1 MVITCWSVKGGS
13 GTTVTASSIAL
24 LLSLGHR
31 PTTLIDLCGD
41 SAASLGIADVET
53 HRPPSAEHLWCP
65 AFLRRAAVPV
75 NELLDLVVV
84 DPTFRSDFPPH
95 SVPTLAPVAGRHV
108 VIDAGLEPPA
118 WLRLA
123 SHHDLLVVRGCY
135 LALRHASRLAHRPS
149 GVILVSEPG
158 RALGRRDVEAVSGGP
173 VIAEVGWDPA
183 IARTIDAGLLAGRIP
198 PALREPL
205 RSIPWL
211 G

>member
-13 GTTVTASSIAL
+13 GATVVASSIAL

-41 SAASLGIADVET
+41 SSASLGLADP
-53 HRPPSAEHLWCP
+53 HPCLPASAEQLWCP
-65 AFLRRAAVPV
+65 EFLHRSAVPV
-75 NELLDLVVV
+75 NDLLDLVVV
-84 DPTFRSDFPPH
+84 DPSFRSTANTRSLHLHPPA
-95 SVPTLAPVAGRHV
+95 TGRHL

-123 SHHDLLVVRGCY
+123 SDHDVLVVRGCY
-135 LALRHASRLAHRPS
+135 LALRRASRLAHRPTDV
-149 GVILVSEPG
+149 VIVNEPG
-158 RALGRRDVEAVSGGP
+158 RALGRREVEVVCGGP
-173 VIAEVGWDPA
+173 VVADIGWDPA
-183 IARTIDAGLLAGRIP
+183 VARSIDAGLLAGRIP

-205 RSIPWL
+205 RAIPWL